1 MKNKNLIKYINGKTY
16 NVSPWFLKVLR
27 TLKVSLDDLILLIYF
42 NNLNE
47 KTLNLEDIEKSL
59 GFTKEEALA
68 IFSSL
73 NSKNLIK
80 IVNEKDENNKIK
92 EYISLDRIESLIMEA
107 IGEAEEKTNNKTIFE
122 TFEKEFGRTLS
133 PMEYEIINAWLDKKI
148 SEELIIGAL
157 KEATYNN
164 VRSLRYI
171 DKIIYEWGKKGFK
184 TMEDVKNHLI
194 KKNFDLDKT
203 LFDYNWLEDEKK

>member
-1 MKNKNLIKYINGKTY
+1 MKNKNLIKYINGKSY

-27 TLKVSLDDLILLIYF
+27 GSKITVDELILLIYF

-47 KTLNLEDIEKSL
+47 KALNLDDISSSL
-59 GFTKEEALA
+59 GFSNEEALA
-68 IFSSL
+68 LFSSL
-73 NSKNLIK
+73 NSKGLIK
-80 IVNEKDENNKIK
+80 IINQKDENGKMK
-92 EYISLDRIESLIMEA
+92 EVISLDEIESLIMET
-107 IGEAEEKTNNKTIFE
+107 IGEAEEKTNVKTIFE
-122 TFEKEFGRTLS
+122 TFEKEFARTLS
-133 PMEYEIINAWLDKKI
+133 PMEYEIINAWLEKNI

-184 TMEDVKNHLI
+184 TMDDVKNHLV
-194 KKNFDLDKT
+194 KRNFDPDKT
-203 LFDYNWLEDEKK
+203 LFDYNWLDDSK

>member
-1 MKNKNLIKYINGKTY
+1 MKNKNLIKYINGKSY
-16 NVSPWFLKVLR
+16 SVSPWFLKVLR
-27 TLKVSLDDLILLIYF
+27 TLKVSVDEMVLLIYF

-47 KTLNLEDIEKSL
+47 KTLNLEDINTSL
-59 GFTKEEALA
+59 GFSKEETLA

-73 NSKNLIK
+73 NSKGLIK
-80 IVNEKDENNKIK
+80 IINEKDENNKIK
-92 EYISLDRIESLIMEA
+92 EYISLDSIESLIMEA
-107 IGEAEEKTNNKTIFE
+107 IGEVEEKSNNKTIFE

-171 DKIIYEWGKKGFK
+171 DKIIYEWNRKGFK

-203 LFDYNWLEDEKK
+203 LFDYNWLEEEKK

>member
-1 MKNKNLIKYINGKTY
+1 MKNKGLIKYINGKSY
-16 NVSPWFLKVLR
+16 SVSPWFLRALR
-27 TLKVSLDDLILLIYF
+27 KENVTVDELIMLIYF
-42 NNLNE
+42 NNLSE
-47 KTLNLEDIEKSL
+47 KTLNLEDICNTL
-59 GFTKEEALA
+59 GYSTEEALL

-73 NSKNLIK
+73 NTKKLIK
-80 IVNEKDENNKIK
+80 IVNEKDDSGRLK
-92 EYISLDRIESLIMEA
+92 EVISLENVENIIFDA
-107 IGEAEEKTNNKTIFE
+107 IGELEEKSNIKTVFE
-122 TFEKEFGRTLS
+122 VFEKEFGRTLS
-133 PMEYEIINAWLDKKI
+133 PMEYEIINAWLEKKI

-184 TMEDVKNHLI
+184 TMDDVKNHLV

-203 LFDYNWLEDEKK
+203 LFDYNWLDEDKK

>member
-1 MKNKNLIKYINGKTY
+1 MKNKGLIKYINGKNY
-16 NVSPWFLKVLR
+16 SISPWFLRALR
-27 TLKVSLDDLILLIYF
+27 KEDITVDELIMLIYF
-42 NNLNE
+42 NNLSE
-47 KTLNLEDIEKSL
+47 KTLNLEDICNTL
-59 GFTKEEALA
+59 GYTTEEALS
-68 IFSSL
+68 IFSTL
-73 NSKNLIK
+73 NAKKLIK
-80 IVNEKDENNKIK
+80 IVNEKDDSGRFK
-92 EYISLDRIESLIMEA
+92 EIISLENVENIIFDA
-107 IGEAEEKTNNKTIFE
+107 IGELEEKSNIKTVFE
-122 TFEKEFGRTLS
+122 VFEKEFGRTLS

-184 TMEDVKNHLI
+184 TMDDVKNHLV

-203 LFDYNWLEDEKK
+203 LFDYNWLDEENK